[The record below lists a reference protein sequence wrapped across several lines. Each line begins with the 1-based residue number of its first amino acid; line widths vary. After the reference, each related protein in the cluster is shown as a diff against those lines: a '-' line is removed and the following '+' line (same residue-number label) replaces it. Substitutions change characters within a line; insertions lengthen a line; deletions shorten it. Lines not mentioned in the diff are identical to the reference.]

1 VPEDGPPSEGRAEL
15 QATNETALGGVS
27 LEERGTAR
35 GRGGAHDLL
44 AAGMV
49 LEETARVGACIG
61 GWRTMDHHEEDV
73 QNYRRFPSICPHAHM
88 GKAQRTKKHAR
99 RLFPFLDLLLVAKSG
114 PNPAR

>member
-1 VPEDGPPSEGRAEL
+1 MQARAQVPVREGYERL
-15 QATNETALGGVS
+15 FGGHAFS
-27 LEERGTAR
+27 S
-35 GRGGAHDLL
+35 LL

-49 LEETARVGACIG
+49 LEKTARVGACIG

-88 GKAQRTKKHAR
+88 GKAQRTKKLAR
-99 RLFPFLDLLLVAKSG
+99 RLFPFLDLLLLAKSG